1 MVVKKLVCLS
11 ALLLIISL
19 IILPSVQAA
28 EILVQDKDIKSG
40 VGYTVITDDATLTMA
55 FDFSGPIRLMQ
66 MARNGFT
73 VYVSPNGKKKTTQG
87 LIVKG
92 LRPPRRNEGGMPSER
107 TQLST
112 SQGEKPELPVQ
123 GEKPQLKPEKMPFTH
138 GLWVNGSDTAQI
150 LFDAGES
157 TGFKAYLDQADDKN
171 RCVVVIPLDA
181 VDMNG
186 KKLKDIM
193 VGLVSEPTEKGAM
206 PALPKGEGN
215 GQQPPADF
223 QGGDRRE
230 GGMPGPPPGGGM
242 RGPAGGRGG
251 RGPGMGPGGSSA
263 SGQNTSSNKIEVW
276 FKCR

>member
-1 MVVKKLVCLS
+1 MVVKKLFCLS
-11 ALLLIISL
+11 ALLLISL

-28 EILVQDKDIKSG
+28 EILVQDKDLKSG

-92 LRPPRRNEGGMPSER
+92 LRPPRRNEGGMAPER
-107 TQLST
+107 DQFSA
-112 SQGEKPELPVQ
+112 SQGDKPELPVQ
-123 GEKPQLKPEKMPFTH
+123 GENQHPKPEKIPFNY
-138 GLWVNGSDTAQI
+138 GLWINGVDTTQI

-157 TGFKAYLDQADDKN
+157 TGFKAYLDQDDGKN
-171 RCVVVIPLDA
+171 RCVVVITLDA
-181 VDMNG
+181 VDMKG
-186 KKLKDIM
+186 KKPKDMM
-193 VGLVSEPTEKGAM
+193 VGLMSEPTEKGAM

-215 GQQPPADF
+215 GQQPPVDF

-242 RGPAGGRGG
+242 GGPGGGRGG

-263 SGQNTSSNKIEVW
+263 SGQNASSNKIEVW